1 MEGGETKL
9 PPDQVS
15 ATKGPKLCRLPSG
28 KEGGGFSQRN
38 QGEGD
43 VWSEPGVCDHLWRRR
58 RRRPGSDHVRR
69 LVALL
74 SHKVDAVTSDVVCC
88 ISFPQQC
95 STDLLP
101 F

>member
-1 MEGGETKL
+1 MR
-9 PPDQVS
+9 
-15 ATKGPKLCRLPSG
+15 ATSG
-28 KEGGGFSQRN
+28 LNRASVITSGGGGSGGGRARITC
-38 QGEGD
+38 GG
-43 VWSEPGVCDHLWRRR
+43 WSGR
-58 RRRPGSDHVRR
+58 
-69 LVALL
+69 L